1 MSMSRHL
8 KKTLFAG
15 VAALG
20 MMTSPAASWAET
32 LGDALAS
39 AYKNSGLLEQNR
51 ATLRAADEGV
61 ASALSALRPMLSYSY
76 QLSKQKSY
84 AATQTTQADAWSG
97 LSDTLSF
104 VASMDIYTFGRNKLA
119 MDVQKEVV
127 LATRAALVNV
137 EQTVLANAVD
147 AYMGVREAQALVNLR
162 QSAVRLNQQN
172 LKAAQDRFDVG
183 EITRTEVA
191 QYEAQLASVRA
202 DLASAQGELS
212 AAREAYKVAVGH
224 YPQSLSTPPNI
235 KLPVASLDAAVTTAK
250 QRHPG
255 IIGLQHQVAAQDL
268 AVTIAERNML
278 PTVSGS
284 VTQSYSDTNSDK
296 DTTSVGV
303 GISGVIYQGGAIAS
317 GVRGAIADRDAVRAE
332 LLQTSRE
339 IEQGVRTNW
348 AMLSVYAA
356 AEEASNAYVKA
367 QRVAYN
373 GVKEEADLGASTT
386 LDVLSAE
393 QDLLD
398 AQVSAIQARIARETQ
413 AYSVLQSLGMLTVDQ
428 LKLNVPVYDPA
439 AYYNA
444 VKNAPTS
451 YVSPQGEKLDR
462 VLQGLMKQQGQ

>member
-1 MSMSRHL
+1 MSRHL

-20 MMTSPAASWAET
+20 VMTSPVASWAET

-61 ASALSALRPMLSYSY
+61 ATALSDLRPTLSYSY
-76 QLSKQKSY
+76 EIGKSKSY
-84 AATQTTQADAWSG
+84 LTDAWSDW
-97 LSDTLSF
+97 SDTLAF
-104 VASMDIYTFGRNKLA
+104 VASMDIYTFGRNKLSV
-119 MDVQKEVV
+119 DVQKEVV
-127 LATRAALVNV
+127 LATRASLVNV

-147 AYMGVREAQALVNLR
+147 AYMSVREAQALLNLQ

-202 DLASAQGELS
+202 DLASAQGTLS
-212 AAREAYKVAVGH
+212 AARETYKVAVGH
-224 YPQSLSTPPNI
+224 YPQSLSTPPTI
-235 KLPVASLDAAVTTAK
+235 KLPVSSLEAAVTRAK
-250 QRHPG
+250 QVHPG
-255 IIGLQHQVAAQDL
+255 IIALQHQAAAQDL

-278 PTVSGS
+278 PTVSAD
-284 VTQSYSDTNSDK
+284 VTQSYSDTNFSN

-303 GISGVIYQGGAIAS
+303 GVSGVIYSGGAIAS
-317 GVRGAIADRDAVRAE
+317 GVRGAIADRDAARAE
-332 LLQTSRE
+332 LLQTTRE
-339 IEQGVRTNW
+339 VEQGVRTNW

-356 AEEASNAYVKA
+356 SEEASNAYVKA
-367 QRVAYN
+367 QRVAYD

-398 AQVSAIQARIARETQ
+398 AQVAAIQARIARETQ
-413 AYSVLQSLGMLTVDQ
+413 VYSVLQSLGMLTVDQ

-444 VKNAPTS
+444 VKTAPTT

>member
-1 MSMSRHL
+1 MSRQL

-20 MMTSPAASWAET
+20 IMAGPVASWAET

-39 AYKNSGLLEQNR
+39 AYKTSGLLEQNR

-61 ASALSALRPMLSYSY
+61 ASALSDLRPTLSYSY
-76 QLSKQKSY
+76 EIGKSKSY
-84 AATQTTQADAWSG
+84 LTGAWSDW
-97 LSDTLSF
+97 SDTLAF
-104 VASMDIYTFGRNKLA
+104 VASMDVYTFGRNKLS

-127 LATRAALVNV
+127 LATRASLVNV
-137 EQTVLANAVD
+137 EQEVLADAVD
-147 AYMGVREAQALVNLR
+147 AYMGVREAQALLNLQ

-202 DLASAQGELS
+202 DLASAQGTLS
-212 AAREAYKVAVGH
+212 AARETYKVAVGH
-224 YPQSLSTPPNI
+224 YPQSLSTPPTI
-235 KLPVASLDAAVTTAK
+235 KLPVSSLETAVTTAK

-255 IIGLQHQVAAQDL
+255 IIALQHQAAAQDL

-278 PTVSGS
+278 PTVSAD
-284 VTQSYSDTNSDK
+284 VTQSYADDFDN

-303 GISGVIYQGGAIAS
+303 GISGVIYSGGAVAS
-317 GVRGAIADRDAVRAE
+317 AVRGAIADRDAARAE
-332 LLQTSRE
+332 LLQTTRE
-339 IEQGVRTNW
+339 VEQGVRTNW
-348 AMLSVYAA
+348 AMISVYAA
-356 AEEASNAYVKA
+356 SEEASNAYVQA
-367 QRVAYN
+367 QRVAYD

-398 AQVSAIQARIARETQ
+398 AQVAAIQARIARETQ
-413 AYSVLQSLGMLTVDQ
+413 VYSVLQSLGMLTVEQ

-444 VKNAPTS
+444 VKNAPTR